1 MLAPIVSPTPTPVLD
16 PSAYPRVA
24 REGRYYAGTVEA
36 REEMTVKDA
45 SSVVIDTFPN
55 RSSADVARGVL
66 AAEGIDA
73 KIISDDAGG
82 LHPDLAL
89 NRGVDLVVAGRDA
102 EVARSVLG
110 AERGSSGDAYDP
122 DDVAFH
128 GGATRLIAAALS
140 VLVVAIVVISVVRS
154 F

>member
-1 MLAPIVSPTPTPVLD
+1 MK
-16 PSAYPRVA
+16 VA
-24 REGRYYAGTVEA
+24 TTRALSKP
-36 REEMTVKDA
+36 EEMTVKDA

-55 RSSADVARGVL
+55 RSSAGVARGVL

-89 NRGVDLVVAGRDA
+89 NRGVNLVVAGRDA

-110 AERGSSGDAYDP
+110 AERGSSRHA
-122 DDVAFH
+122 DDVVFH
-128 GGATRLIAAALS
+128 RGPTRLVAAALS

>member
-1 MLAPIVSPTPTPVLD
+1 MLD

-24 REGRYYAGTVEA
+24 REGRYYAGTAEA

-89 NRGVDLVVAGRDA
+89 NRGVNLVVAGRDA

-110 AERGSSGDAYDP
+110 AERGSSGHA
-122 DDVAFH
+122 DDVVFH
-128 GGATRLIAAALS
+128 RGRTRLVAAALS

>member
-1 MLAPIVSPTPTPVLD
+1 M
-16 PSAYPRVA
+16 
-24 REGRYYAGTVEA
+24 
-36 REEMTVKDA
+36 KDA

-66 AAEGIDA
+66 AAEGIVA

-89 NRGVDLVVAGRDA
+89 NRGVNLVVAGRDA

-110 AERGSSGDAYDP
+110 AERGSSGHADDQA
-122 DDVAFH
+122 DDVVFY